1 MSQRKVLVFTTALGG
16 GGAESHALRVMNH
29 LDRSRWQPSL
39 AVTRTGG
46 SYERFLAPDVRVFDV
61 SVGRVRSTT
70 GRLLVSVALLRRLL
84 ARERPEL
91 VLAVM
96 DLPALAALAAVAGM
110 ADAPPVVACV
120 QVPPL
125 QSYQRSKLGRGV
137 VLPGIRRLFPRA
149 AGVISLSHGVADE
162 LARIEPRLRDLTTVI
177 HNACVDE
184 RNATPVLD
192 TSGVPEVSAPVVVAA
207 GRLQPEK
214 GYGDLLDAFA
224 IVRARRE
231 AELWILGEGPER
243 AAIEARIVRLGLE
256 RSVRLLGF
264 RHNPEAFM
272 RRATVFALSSL
283 FEGFGNVIVE
293 ALAVGTP
300 VVATDCPY
308 GPGEILQHERSGLLV
323 PTRSPE
329 ALAEAL
335 DRVLADPGLR
345 ERLSQAGKARA
356 QDFTAEA
363 IAAQYASELDRIA
376 SRASTAR
383 GAARER

>member
-1 MSQRKVLVFTTALGG
+1 VPQRKLLVFTTALGG

-29 LDRSRWQPSL
+29 LDRARWQPVL

-46 SYERFLAPDVRVFDV
+46 SYERFLAPDVRVLDV

-70 GRLLVSVALLRRLL
+70 GRLLVSVPLLRRAI
-84 ARERPEL
+84 ARERPDL

-96 DLPALAALAAVAGM
+96 DLPALAALAAVTAM
-110 ADAPPVVACV
+110 PSAPPVVACV

-137 VLPGIRRLFPRA
+137 VLPGIRELFPRA
-149 AGVISLSHGVADE
+149 AAVISLSRGVADE
-162 LARIEPRLRDLTTVI
+162 LATIAPSLRPLTTVI

-192 TSGVPEVSAPVVVAA
+192 TSGVPDVGVPVVVAA

-214 GYGDLLDAFA
+214 AYGDLLDAFA

-243 AAIEARIVRLGLE
+243 ASIEAHVARLGLE

-272 RRATVFALSSL
+272 RRATVFVLSSL

-308 GPGEILQHERSGLLV
+308 GPGEILEHERSGLLV
-323 PTRSPE
+323 PVRAPE

-335 DRVLADPGLR
+335 DRVLADPALR
-345 ERLSQAGKARA
+345 ERLSVTGRERA
-356 QDFTAEA
+356 QAFTAQV
-363 IAAQYASELDRIA
+363 IAAQYADALDVVADR
-376 SRASTAR
+376 
-383 GAARER
+383 AARAHPRGRAR